1 MLRSY
6 STAVMVHLYSENI
19 QTGGLHTHA
28 IAERPYA
35 APDAHP
41 HTRLPFRQRIYTRR
55 NGGTFKTYAGGL
67 RSVRNRKSRIFSRDA
82 GFLPFT
88 FAVR

>member
-35 APDAHP
+35 ASDAHL
-41 HTRLPFRQRIYTRR
+41 HTRLPFRQRNAILTHFRKKD
-55 NGGTFKTYAGGL
+55 GGTAN
-67 RSVRNRKSRIFSRDA
+67 SSNHQVVS
-82 GFLPFT
+82 
-88 FAVR
+88 